1 MLDTLEKMISVGR
14 KKELAF
20 IECALL
26 AQIVPAFKD
35 LCRKLPNKRIELYL
49 GGMGCNMSIS
59 IYNYKNVKVGCILE
73 GLTETHYFPKLNT
86 LFHDLIHCQKL
97 FNSILGNGIYPD
109 MGRILY
115 NPVTRTVEHNDTVI
129 YL

>member
-1 MLDTLEKMISVGR
+1 MLNTLEKMISVGR

-26 AQIVPAFKD
+26 SQIMPSLKD

-73 GLTETHYFPKLNT
+73 DLTETHYFPKLNT

-97 FNSILGNGIYPD
+97 FNSVLSLGIYPD

-115 NPVTRTVEHNDTVI
+115 NPITRTIEYNGAI
-129 YL
+129 EYL